1 MAAALTER
9 MSVAEPRDLNFEFNP
24 SAPEFV
30 PILGSPLMLPTAKLH
45 GNTGLADDPLSLGC
59 DQPNESGGVST
70 RSGTSAPDE
79 LDEVPPGKTPS
90 SSPILSASRRESNG
104 HGQPRRLNGHPPTGR
119 QCVAAPPSPAL
130 TTISTSSSNGRQRT
144 NLRRR
149 AASSEEVATL
159 VIKNLAVDF
168 QKEDVMKYLESI
180 GAAATEVELHIDPA
194 SETFRGTVFAR
205 YASPQ
210 EAREALE
217 KLGASPEL
225 GGRKV
230 RVEIQKSKSLFGRK
244 SLGNE
249 LPQELSTVQR
259 DIEKFISSPDLEV
272 CLSASFDSLQRKY
285 AHSLAERYS
294 LVHATRQNEQGET
307 YVFLSKSRATQ
318 PLGVRKKALSED
330 FQSGS
335 QMGQPSSVRMRPMV
349 SEDKFQA
356 RSSSCYLGPQSPP
369 GFTFSGFGTPLPDYC
384 TLPDYIGAAE
394 FGEDAASWSLP
405 APAVALPP
413 GIEAADFT
421 ASGLPNAS
429 WPTALLHSLAAL
441 NSPLPPPGLD
451 LVDESQP
458 SILLQA
464 LVEHLMPFQEGDFKD
479 FQLSSEFAMTIEEEV
494 PAS

>member
-1 MAAALTER
+1 MATALTER
-9 MSVAEPRDLNFEFNP
+9 MSAAELRDLNFEFNP

-45 GNTGLADDPLSLGC
+45 GHTGLADDPLSLGC
-59 DQPNESGGVST
+59 DQLNESGGVST

-79 LDEVPPGKTPS
+79 LDEVPPGRTPS
-90 SSPILSASRRESNG
+90 SSPILSASR
-104 HGQPRRLNGHPPTGR
+104 QPRRLNGHPPTGR

-194 SETFRGTVFAR
+194 SGTFRGTVFAR

-210 EAREALE
+210 EAHEALE

-244 SLGNE
+244 NLGNE
-249 LPQELSTVQR
+249 LPQELSTVQK
-259 DIEKFISSPDLEV
+259 DIEEFINSPDLEV

-285 AHSLAERYS
+285 AHSLAERHS
-294 LVHATRQNEQGET
+294 LVHATRQNEKGET

-318 PLGVRKKALSED
+318 PLGIRKKALSED

-335 QMGQPSSVRMRPMV
+335 QTGQASSVRMRPMV
-349 SEDKFQA
+349 SEDSFQA

-369 GFTFSGFGTPLPDYC
+369 GFPFSGFGTPLPDYC
-384 TLPDYIGAAE
+384 RSPFLGATE

-413 GIEAADFT
+413 GIETTDFT
-421 ASGLPNAS
+421 ASGLTNTA
-429 WPTALLHSLAAL
+429 WPTAFLHSLAAL
-441 NSPLPPPGLD
+441 NSPMPPPGLD
-451 LVDESQP
+451 LVDVNQP
-458 SILLQA
+458 SISLQA
-464 LVEHLMPFQEGDFKD
+464 LVEQLVPFQEGDFKEY
-479 FQLSSEFAMTIEEEV
+479 QLSSEFAMTIEEEV
-494 PAS
+494 QAM